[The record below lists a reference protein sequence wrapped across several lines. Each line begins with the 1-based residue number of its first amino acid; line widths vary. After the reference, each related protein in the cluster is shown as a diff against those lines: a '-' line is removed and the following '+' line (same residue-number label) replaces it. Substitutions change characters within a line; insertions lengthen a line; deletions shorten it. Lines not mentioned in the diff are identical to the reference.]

1 MKKSQNR
8 SYVLQGCF
16 RLLALVLAI
25 LPYRPAHAYESNK
38 VQQLITR
45 AVKGEGEAKLE
56 LGRIYAQNGE
66 LSEASNGLSQLR
78 NRVLE
83 KAKRLLDTP
92 SLRVSGSL
100 RMKLKD

>member
-1 MKKSQNR
+1 MPKMVNFQR
-8 SYVLQGCF
+8 
-16 RLLALVLAI
+16 
-25 LPYRPAHAYESNK
+25 H
-38 VQQLITR
+38 
-45 AVKGEGEAKLE
+45 
-56 LGRIYAQNGE
+56 
-66 LSEASNGLSQLR
+66 SNGLSQLR